1 MRCEDVRDRLPAYSG
16 GELREAGQLE
26 VHLAS
31 CEGCSVEL
39 ARYRELAYSL
49 RALSQRVEE
58 PSAAFRARVVAAIPP
73 RRLRDD
79 VRRIAREHPREV
91 ALGSAAIGAAAI
103 GLLWWRAARRS
114 IPREGVLVPAG

>member
-1 MRCEDVRDRLPAYSG
+1 MTCEEVRGQLPAYSG
-16 GELREAGQLE
+16 GELTDAGELE

-31 CEGCSVEL
+31 CEGCASEL

-49 RALSQRVEE
+49 RAMGERVEE
-58 PSAAFRARVVAAIPP
+58 PSPAFMAKVVAAIPP

-91 ALGSAAIGAAAI
+91 ALGSAALGAAAI
-103 GLLWWRAARRS
+103 GMLWWRTARRS
-114 IPREGVLVPAG
+114 AGRERVLVPAS